1 MRINGGE
8 SCFNPGSSCS
18 VGTTC
23 IYKMKWKKTDVVNI
37 IKGAS
42 YIELHEGRHYMI
54 KSTLQVTSNCM
65 RCATRQFRW
74 KLYYIVHYNN

>member
-8 SCFNPGSSCS
+8 SCFNPGSSRS

-23 IYKMKWKKTDVVNI
+23 IYKMKWKRTDVVDI

-42 YIELHEGRHYMI
+42 YIELHEVRHPTVHADGNYTTYM
-54 KSTLQVTSNCM
+54 
-65 RCATRQFRW
+65 
-74 KLYYIVHYNN
+74 

>member
-42 YIELHEGRHYMI
+42 YIELHEGRHYM
-54 KSTLQVTSNCM
+54 
-65 RCATRQFRW
+65 
-74 KLYYIVHYNN
+74 VHYNN